1 MTMPD
6 FPAYYKSDINSNG
19 RYGVYAVL
27 SSTTVMSAIH
37 NKNRHSHILTTT
49 VKPSEVL
56 LVLRRHRNGSLKEI
70 SSKQFYNH
78 YLMIR
83 RSLNK
88 HCVNFLKQLNREEI
102 LPKSEPS
109 ESKPQHTNDYTEKGY
124 NQLWGKYQKNPGT
137 RASEYSEWKNIAQAV
152 GLTRVKIL
160 MEAFLE
166 KLTQLN
172 RKEQ

>member
-1 MTMPD
+1 MEYPN
-6 FPAYYKSDINSNG
+6 FPVYFKTKNNTYD
-19 RYGVYAVL
+19 RYGVYAIL
-27 SSTTVMSAIH
+27 SATTVMSALH

-88 HCVNFLKQLNREEI
+88 HCVNFLKQLNR
-102 LPKSEPS
+102 
-109 ESKPQHTNDYTEKGY
+109 
-124 NQLWGKYQKNPGT
+124 
-137 RASEYSEWKNIAQAV
+137 
-152 GLTRVKIL
+152 
-160 MEAFLE
+160 
-166 KLTQLN
+166 
-172 RKEQ
+172 KEQ